1 MTSND
6 DPDDV
11 LLNLRSL
18 ALLLKKGGRVVWDE
32 AEPRGR
38 KGIDRRQRRTIMLTI
53 DNPALLDEIRWQLY
67 RAGVGQ
73 RARRHEEAT
82 E

>member
-1 MTSND
+1 MTAND
-6 DPDDV
+6 DPDHV

-38 KGIDRRQRRTIMLTI
+38 KGGERRQHRTVMLTI
-53 DNPALLDEIRWQLY
+53 DNPAALDQIRWQLY
-67 RAGVGQ
+67 RAGVGR
-73 RARRHEEAT
+73 RARRREEAP